1 VVGLERAGVAQEIT
15 VRVERRGEVHIL
27 TVTAGID
34 TPAEAATFRHGCVL
48 SYVLRQIL

>member
-27 TVTAGID
+27 TVTAID
-34 TPAEAATFRHGCVL
+34 TPAEAATFRHGCVP